1 MTILLLA
8 FLALSGL
15 AALAGALPRGV
26 AAGPVP
32 GPLPPG
38 RASRTVAPPTS
49 PAVLLSRAAPIL
61 CLPAGLALMAAGAM
75 ALWGPP
81 SPALALPVLPG
92 GVVLLRPDGLSGWFL
107 MLLGLLAAASGPDPE
122 EPDALRRALSPIGP
136 ALLALALSAA
146 DAAGL
151 LLALGLALPV
161 LVFSTAQLAY
171 PRGRAVARRGLAS
184 ALAGWVAL
192 LLAFALLL
200 PMAPA
205 APGAAMAPALP
216 LEPAG
221 WSFASLRQVPPE
233 GWRAGLLLV
242 LALAGAA
249 PLLGASSMLSW
260 MPLLATARPGRPCAA
275 LPALMVTA
283 GLYLLAR
290 LLLDLTGPAQ
300 PGWWGLPTLLAG
312 AAMAF
317 RCGLRASL
325 EDDLRLLPGWLAGG
339 QAGLAVLGLGLAA
352 IFRAADLSALA
363 ALASGGALLQAGLG
377 LPATLLL
384 VLVAEEVRRMTGFRS
399 LERLGGLVRVM
410 PWATGCAALAV
421 LALAALPPFA
431 GFAPAWV
438 LLQALLAAW
447 RVGEIG
453 TQFAALAVLAA
464 AGAVLALLA
473 LAALRFLGL
482 AFLGRPRH
490 PRTLGGGDVTGVT
503 RGTLLLLAVLL
514 LLGGILPGPL
524 LELMG
529 PALRLLVRADL
540 EGRAGWLAVQAGD
553 GAASYQPLAV
563 AALLLLPGGIAAL
576 ALRAL
581 GPPPVTGPVWDDG
594 FMAPPPHLPFGD
606 PATQPGGRGFA
617 QPLRRLLGVSPAPG
631 EKGIAQS
638 LARWQRLPVAL
649 AAIGPWLA
657 SAPFL
662 RRPRRLSARGE
673 LGLGLLLAVVL
684 LLLASWLGGRG

>member
-1 MTILLLA
+1 MTILLLFA

-26 AAGPVP
+26 TAGSAP

-38 RASRTVAPPTS
+38 RASRAVAPPAS
-49 PAVLLSRAAPIL
+49 PAVLLVRMGPFL
-61 CLPAGLALMAAGAM
+61 CLPAGLSLMAAGAM
-75 ALWGPP
+75 ALQGAA

-92 GVVLLRPDGLSGWFL
+92 GVALLRPDGLSGWFL
-107 MLLGLLAAASGPDPE
+107 ILLGLLAAASGPDPE
-122 EPDALRRALSPIGP
+122 EPDALRRALSPAGP
-136 ALLALALSAA
+136 AILALALSAA

-161 LVFSTAQLAY
+161 LVFSAADLAH
-171 PRGRAVARRGLAS
+171 PGGRAAARRVLAS

-192 LLAFALLL
+192 LLAFALLHTV
-200 PMAPA
+200 A
-205 APGAAMAPALP
+205 AATG
-216 LEPAG
+216 G
-221 WSFASLRQVPPE
+221 WSFDALRRMPPE

-242 LALAGAA
+242 LALAGAM
-249 PLLGASSMLSW
+249 PLLGAASALGW
-260 MPLLATARPGRPCAA
+260 MPLLATARPGRSGAA
-275 LPALMVTA
+275 LPALMVAT

-300 PGWWGLPTLLAG
+300 PGWWGLPPLLAG

-317 RCGLRASL
+317 WCGLRASL

-352 IFRAADLSALA
+352 VFRAADLSALA

-377 LPATLLL
+377 LPAALLL
-384 VLVAEEVRRMTGFRS
+384 ILVAEEVRRMTGFRS

-431 GFAPAWV
+431 GFAPGWM

-490 PRTLGGGDVTGVT
+490 PRTLGGGDATGAM
-503 RGTLLLLAVLL
+503 RGTLVLLAGLL
-514 LLGGILPGPL
+514 LLGGLLPGPL
-524 LELMG
+524 LEAMG

-540 EGRAGWLAVQAGD
+540 DGRAGWLAVQAGD

-581 GPPPVTGPVWDDG
+581 APAPVTGPVWDDG

-617 QPLRRLLGVSPAPG
+617 QPLRRLLGVAPAQG
-631 EKGIAQS
+631 ETGIAGS
-638 LARWQRLPVAL
+638 LARWRRIPAVLEGL
-649 AAIGPWLA
+649 GPWLA
-657 SAPFL
+657 AAPFL

-673 LGLGLLLAVVL
+673 LALGLLLTLAL
-684 LLLASWLGGRG
+684 LLLASWPTGHE

>member
-15 AALAGALPRGV
+15 AVLAGALPRAT
-26 AAGPVP
+26 AAGSAP
-32 GPLPPG
+32 GPLPPFPPG
-38 RASRTVAPPTS
+38 RASRTLAPPAS
-49 PAVLLSRAAPIL
+49 PVTLLARMAPFL
-61 CLPAGLALMAAGAM
+61 GLLAGLLLMAAGAM
-75 ALWGPP
+75 ALRGEP

-122 EPDALRRALSPIGP
+122 EPDALRRALSPVGP
-136 ALLALALSAA
+136 AALALALSAA
-146 DAAGL
+146 DSAGL

-161 LVFSTAQLAY
+161 LVFSSADLAH
-171 PRGRAVARRGLAS
+171 PGGRGAARRVLAL

-200 PMAPA
+200 PATSPAPD
-205 APGAAMAPALP
+205 
-216 LEPAG
+216 G
-221 WSFASLRQVPPE
+221 WSFDVLRQTPPE

-249 PLLGASSMLSW
+249 PLLGAASALGW
-260 MPLLATARPGRPCAA
+260 MPLLATARPGRACAA
-275 LPALMVTA
+275 MPALMVAT

-300 PGWWGLPTLLAG
+300 PGWWGLPPLLAG

-317 RCGLRASL
+317 WCGLRASL

-352 IFRAADLSALA
+352 VFRAADLSALA

-377 LPATLLL
+377 LPATLVL

-453 TQFAALAVLAA
+453 TQLATLAVLAA

-490 PRTLGGGDVTGVT
+490 PRTLGGGDATGAM
-503 RGTLLLLAVLL
+503 RGTLAVLAGLL
-514 LLGGILPGPL
+514 LLGGLLPGPL

-529 PALRLLVRADL
+529 LALRLLVRADL
-540 EGRAGWLAVQAGD
+540 DGRAGWLSVQAGD

-581 GPPPVTGPVWDDG
+581 GPAPVTGPVWDDG

-617 QPLRRLLGVSPAPG
+617 QPMRRLLGLSPAPG
-631 EKGIAQS
+631 ETGIADS
-638 LARWQRLPVAL
+638 LARWRRIPATL
-649 AAIGPWLA
+649 AGLGPWLA
-657 SAPFL
+657 TAPFL

-673 LGLGLLLAVVL
+673 LALGLLLTLVL
-684 LLLASWLGGRG
+684 LLLAAWPAGHE

>member
-15 AALAGALPRGV
+15 AVLAGALPRGL

-32 GPLPPG
+32 GPPPPG
-38 RASRTVAPPTS
+38 RASRIVAPPAS
-49 PAVLLSRAAPIL
+49 PAVLLARAAPFL
-61 CLPAGLALMAAGAM
+61 CLPAGLVLTAAGAM
-75 ALWGPP
+75 ALWGATSWGAA
-81 SPALALPVLPG
+81 SPALSLPVLPG
-92 GVVLLRPDGLSGWFL
+92 GVALLRPDGLSGWFL

-122 EPDALRRALSPIGP
+122 EPDALRRALSPVGP
-136 ALLALALSAA
+136 AILALALSAA

-161 LVFSTAQLAY
+161 LVFSAADLSH
-171 PRGRAVARRGLAS
+171 PGGRGAARRVLAS
-184 ALAGWVAL
+184 TLAGWVAL

-200 PMAPA
+200 PMDPA
-205 APGAAMAPALP
+205 APMGAG
-216 LEPAG
+216 G
-221 WSFASLRQVPPE
+221 WSFASLRQAPPE

-249 PLLGASSMLSW
+249 PLLGASFAPGW
-260 MPLLATARPGRPCAA
+260 MPLLATARPGRPCAT
-275 LPALMVTA
+275 LPAMTAAA

-317 RCGLRASL
+317 WCGLRASL
-325 EDDLRLLPGWLAGG
+325 EDDLRLLPGWLTGG

-352 IFRAADLSALA
+352 VFRAADLSALA

-377 LPATLLL
+377 LPAALLL
-384 VLVAEEVRRMTGFRS
+384 ILVAEEVRRMTGFRS

-431 GFAPAWV
+431 GFAPGWM

-490 PRTLGGGDVTGVT
+490 PRTLGGGDATGAM
-503 RGTLLLLAVLL
+503 RGTLVLLAGLL
-514 LLGGILPGPL
+514 LLGGLLPGPL
-524 LELMG
+524 LEAMG

-540 EGRAGWLAVQAGD
+540 DGRAGWLAVQAGD

-576 ALRAL
+576 ALRAF
-581 GPPPVTGPVWDDG
+581 GPAPVTGPVWDDG

-631 EKGIAQS
+631 ETGIGDS
-638 LARWQRLPVAL
+638 LVRWRRMPAVL

-657 SAPFL
+657 AAPFL
-662 RRPRRLSARGE
+662 RRPRRLSAQGE
-673 LGLGLLLAVVL
+673 LALGLLVTLV
-684 LLLASWLGGRG
+684 LLLASWFGGRG